1 MENKNEEN
9 LFSPKGFFMK
19 LEWYELFATMKPKQF
34 HNVML
39 NSYNFLLGNELL
51 EMNQSESQVFMFIIK
66 PVLEHNKKVYADK
79 CAHNASISRKGV
91 EAKAAKKLREE
102 ADATQNNPLGK
113 TTNPELPK
121 DKSITKEKD
130 IVKSKVETRNI
141 DEDIIVL
148 ENFKE
153 LVKIDSNKLED
164 KEDLQY
170 VNNCKILARDAG
182 WFGFLQLVL
191 KSNIKQLPEVMKIH
205 KSSLDEYSILEIR
218 KHRIFYLK
226 KLLNKN
232 DLNWEV
238 SGTNVDEVSR
248 LQTQPPRCAVPL
260 PKN

>member
-130 IVKSKVETRNI
+130 IVKSKVETILEYKTEDEIQVETRNI

-153 LVKIDSNKLED
+153 KVKIDSNKLED

-226 KLLNKN
+226 KLLNK
-232 DLNWEV
+232 
-238 SGTNVDEVSR
+238 
-248 LQTQPPRCAVPL
+248 
-260 PKN
+260 

>member
-130 IVKSKVETRNI
+130 INKSKDVIKLDVKSEAIVEDAVQIEASSI
-141 DEDIIVL
+141 DKDYIIL
-148 ENFKE
+148 DSFKE
-153 LVKIDSNKLED
+153 LVKIDTSKLED
-164 KEDLQY
+164 NEDFQY
-170 VNNCKILARDAG
+170 VNNCRILAQDAG
-182 WFGFLQLVL
+182 WFGFFQLVL
-191 KSNIKQLPEVMKIH
+191 KSSIKELPELMKIH

-226 KLLNKN
+226 KLLNK
-232 DLNWEV
+232 
-238 SGTNVDEVSR
+238 
-248 LQTQPPRCAVPL
+248 
-260 PKN
+260 